1 MNEIKEVLNDMEGVE
16 LDDLKTKYE
25 LSVKMLFA
33 LIESVEESV
42 SEKQQ
47 SKISNM
53 YNSLSSNLWTKQP
66 RKKWANTPSDTTKNV
81 GIGKGDIGAIAVCVV
96 GGCGLGENYV
106 V

>member
-47 SKISNM
+47 SKIFNM
-53 YNSLSSNLWTKQP
+53 YNSLISN
-66 RKKWANTPSDTTKNV
+66 
-81 GIGKGDIGAIAVCVV
+81 
-96 GGCGLGENYV
+96 E
-106 V
+106 

>member
-47 SKISNM
+47 TKIFNM
-53 YNSLSSNLWTKQP
+53 YNSLIRN
-66 RKKWANTPSDTTKNV
+66 
-81 GIGKGDIGAIAVCVV
+81 
-96 GGCGLGENYV
+96 E
-106 V
+106 